1 MLTPLTWPLLV
12 LINWF
17 LGTRIRFR
25 LLERYRFGGIARYAL
40 GDDPIRG
47 DFGGGRLAEGGR
59 NREYIAKYNPA
70 ATMAK
75 LGKDQAK
82 HILIPLGVPMAKTY
96 GILRDR
102 NDVGAFRTW
111 IESHNRFV
119 LKPASGHGGE
129 GILLVRSEG
138 QDVYDTSLGP
148 LTARQ
153 IEAHALAIL
162 SGDYGGDHRDVAV
175 LQELLQPPEAVRGP
189 PPIGLPG
196 VRVIRFP
203 R

>member
-1 MLTPLTWPLLV
+1 
-12 LINWF
+12 
-17 LGTRIRFR
+17 
-25 LLERYRFGGIARYAL
+25 
-40 GDDPIRG
+40 
-47 DFGGGRLAEGGR
+47 
-59 NREYIAKYNPA
+59 
-70 ATMAK
+70 MAK

-162 SGDYGGDHRDVAV
+162 SRDYGGDHPDRVGR
-175 LQELLQPPEAVRGP
+175 RGP
-189 PPIGLPG
+189 PRAPERVGVLP
-196 VRVIRFP
+196 P
-203 R
+203 

>member
-1 MLTPLTWPLLV
+1 
-12 LINWF
+12 
-17 LGTRIRFR
+17 
-25 LLERYRFGGIARYAL
+25 
-40 GDDPIRG
+40 
-47 DFGGGRLAEGGR
+47 
-59 NREYIAKYNPA
+59 
-70 ATMAK
+70 MAK

-129 GILLVRSEG
+129 GILLVRSED
-138 QDVYDTSLGP
+138 QDGYDTSLGP

-162 SGDYGGDHRDVAV
+162 SGDYGGDPPDVGGPAGH
-175 LQELLQPPEAVRGP
+175 LPAPEGLAGISP
-189 PPIGLPG
+189 LGLPG
-196 VRVIRFP
+196 AP
-203 R
+203 